1 MKILQEKKMHKKKR
15 TKERVSP
22 DKKLKH
28 HIDTSE
34 DNKSL
39 DSFSITGKTSNN
51 IGTSCLEKEIWKGII
66 LQNKDKI
73 TLTGDR
79 IGTEDKNDLSNRI
92 KYMKSV
98 LTNNTSYFVSYYKE
112 KLETYLNENGFY
124 NDIKEKD
131 SLSTINNTTSSNIS
145 NIDNN
150 EKENTII
157 EENKKIRKTRPQ
169 SYDKKRYE
177 GLSSDNYYKK
187 NNINYN
193 NNFINYESNA
203 FDAIIKE
210 NREGVE
216 NSTDRKKGEIPQG
229 FNYANQLNDPNDM
242 RAKGFGN
249 SIKRFFSFKKK
260 AKKPN
265 ANNKHRESK

>member
-1 MKILQEKKMHKKKR
+1 MKHYN
-15 TKERVSP
+15 
-22 DKKLKH
+22 
-28 HIDTSE
+28 DTSE

-51 IGTSCLEKEIWKGII
+51 IGLSCLEKEIWKDII
-66 LQNKDKI
+66 LQNRDKI
-73 TLTGDR
+73 TLTGDK

-92 KYMKSV
+92 KFMKSV
-98 LTNNTSYFVSYYKE
+98 LTDITSYFVSYYKG
-112 KLETYLNENGFY
+112 KLETFLNENGYY
-124 NDIKEKD
+124 NDIKEKE
-131 SLSTINNTTSSNIS
+131 SLSTINNTTNNSNIS

-177 GLSSDNYYKK
+177 GLSSDNYNKK

-210 NREGVE
+210 NREGIE
-216 NSTDRKKGEIPQG
+216 NSTDRKKGDIPQG

-242 RAKGFGN
+242 RAKGFGS

-260 AKKPN
+260 TK
-265 ANNKHRESK
+265 NNNVNKFRESK